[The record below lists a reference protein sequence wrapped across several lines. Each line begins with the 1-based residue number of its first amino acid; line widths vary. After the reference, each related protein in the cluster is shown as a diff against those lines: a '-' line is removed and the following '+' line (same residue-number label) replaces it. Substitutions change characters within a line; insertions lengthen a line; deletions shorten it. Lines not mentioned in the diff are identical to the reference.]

1 MTRKL
6 NMFAQRSIP
15 LIALLAVPVAAPVA
29 AQTGW
34 TVDTRETTTA
44 MVFGKPETPNAFRLD
59 CSGGKMSLSTWT
71 SRLPRNVTEGEFPT
85 RLSVFQGNREIVLG
99 GTGRVLP
106 AGGTRVDALVANR
119 QSLLEGMGRNSRLVV
134 VSFAGR
140 ATAPAPEA
148 ALLGQ
153 FTEACLKR

>member
-1 MTRKL
+1 MRH
-6 NMFAQRSIP
+6 QP
-15 LIALLAVPVAAPVA
+15 LFLAALLFAAPAA

-34 TVDTRETTTA
+34 TVETSPTTA
-44 MVFGKPETPNAFRLD
+44 AMVIGKPETANAFRLD

-71 SRLPRNVTEGEFPT
+71 SRLPRNITEGEFPT

-106 AGGTRVDALVANR
+106 AGGTRLDALVADR
-119 QSLLEGMGRNSRLVV
+119 QSFLQGMGRNSRLVV
-134 VSFAGR
+134 VTFAGR
-140 ATAPAPEA
+140 NTVAAPEA
-148 ALLGQ
+148 ETLGA

>member
-1 MTRKL
+1 MQQIANRLAT
-6 NMFAQRSIP
+6 
-15 LIALLAVPVAAPVA
+15 ALLLLAAPAA

-34 TVDTRETTTA
+34 SVETAPTTTA
-44 MVFGKPETPNAFRLD
+44 MVLGQPETANAFRLD
-59 CSGGKMSLSTWT
+59 CASGKMSISTWT

-106 AGGTRVDALVANR
+106 SGGTRIDALVANR
-119 QSLLEGMGRNSRLVV
+119 QSFLEGMGRNSRLVV
-134 VSFAGR
+134 VTFAGR
-140 ATAPAPEA
+140 STAPAPDA
-148 ALLGQ
+148 AQLGQ

>member
-1 MTRKL
+1 MTRKPHAL
-6 NMFAQRSIP
+6 ARLS
-15 LIALLAVPVAAPVA
+15 LLALALASAPAA

-44 MVFGKPETPNAFRLD
+44 MVFGKPETANAFRFD
-59 CSGGKMSLSTWT
+59 CSAGKMSISTWT
-71 SRLPRNVTEGEFPT
+71 SRLPRNITEGEFPT
-85 RLSVFQGNREIVLG
+85 RLSVFQGNTEIVLG

-106 AGGTRVDALVANR
+106 AGGTRIDALVGNR
-119 QSLLEGMGRNSRLVV
+119 ESLLQGMGRNSRLVV

-140 ATAPAPEA
+140 ATAPAPDA
-148 ALLGQ
+148 MLLTE

>member
-1 MTRKL
+1 MKSL
-6 NMFAQRSIP
+6 LPILAP
-15 LIALLAVPVAAPVA
+15 ALLLAAPAA

-34 TVDTRETTTA
+34 TVQTTPTTA
-44 MVFGKPETPNAFRLD
+44 AILFGKPETSPAFRLD

-99 GTGRVLP
+99 GTGRVL
-106 AGGTRVDALVANR
+106 ANGGTRLDALVENR
-119 QSLLEGMGRNSRLVV
+119 QSFLQGMGRNSRLVV
-134 VSFAGR
+134 VTFAGR
-140 ATAPAPEA
+140 NTAPAPEA
-148 ALLGQ
+148 DALKA